1 VATEVEEEEET
12 IPISRSKHDALNAST
27 PTALF
32 DPPIALALGGAA
44 ARRAS
49 AFGNEE
55 LAPSA
60 ADRLSLT
67 VRPATSP
74 EGLVLVRGF
83 CRPDEANS
91 IYSAL
96 DSADAASR
104 SWTGLK
110 HGGGSVKC
118 YTGTTEGMG
127 LFNNKYKRVWGR
139 ARHTEFLQSGELAAA
154 RDRIVRLIN
163 HPAGGF
169 PRGQVLLTEQL
180 IKYAKDDAFFN
191 LHWDMDSATPEEP
204 LPSGSGSELGP
215 GDIIAA
221 LNLRCC
227 TTILFQPR
235 YKGGDAGKG
244 RVKVQL
250 EHGDLYIMSGPARWS
265 WLHGVSVHPQDA
277 LLQRRA
283 VVWRFKKVLW

>member
-12 IPISRSKHDALNAST
+12 IPISRCKHDALNAST

-32 DPPIALALGGAA
+32 EPPIALALGGAA

-74 EGLVLVRGF
+74 QGLVLVRGF

>member
-1 VATEVEEEEET
+1 MATEVEEEET
-12 IPISRSKHDALNAST
+12 IPISRCKHDALNAST

-32 DPPIALALGGAA
+32 EPPIALALGGAA

-283 VVWRFKKVLW
+283 VVWRFKTVLW